1 VPKKVIGMIEEIM
14 NQIQSWLGLGRDSG
28 EVGTAPMVLRTIVV
42 YTFTLAVVR
51 LGSKRFLSKATAFD
65 VIVGIMLGSVI
76 SRAIT
81 SSDSFFPTLMA
92 GATLVG
98 MHWFIAWLA
107 FRFDRFG
114 TLVKG
119 RSVLLIEDGKIQRDG
134 MRQAG
139 LSDHDLEQ
147 ALRMQ
152 NNHIDPANIR
162 LAYLERS
169 GSISVIPLKEEPQV
183 VDVEV
188 KDGVQTVR
196 IRLG

>member
-1 VPKKVIGMIEEIM
+1 MFESVLDQVQ
-14 NQIQSWLGLGRDSG
+14 NWLGLGRHATDAG
-28 EVGTAPMVLRTIVV
+28 AVEMVLRTIVV
-42 YTFTLAVVR
+42 YGFTLAIVR

-81 SSDSFFPTLMA
+81 SSDSFFPILMA
-92 GATLVG
+92 GITLVG
-98 MHWFIAWLA
+98 IHWLIAALA
-107 FRFDRFG
+107 FRFAWFG

-119 RSVLLIEDGKIQRDG
+119 QSVLLIEDGKVQRDG

-139 LSDHDLEQ
+139 LSDHDLKQ

-152 NNHIDPANIR
+152 NDHTDPSNIR

-169 GSISVIPLKEEPQV
+169 GSISVIPMKGEPEV
-183 VDVEV
+183 IEVSV

-196 IRLG
+196 IELG